1 MPDEIP
7 HADPT
12 PPVRPVEVIQPQSLR
27 SRWEKARPQVVQALR
42 RVADALNR
50 LADEID

>member
-1 MPDEIP
+1 MPDEAQP
-7 HADPT
+7 HDPT
-12 PPVRPVEVIQPQSLR
+12 PTARPIERAQPQTLR
-27 SRWEKARPQVVQALR
+27 SRWDQARPQVVLALR